1 MPRLEALL
9 GCSPRLYPGL
19 ATAMPDRY
27 RDFIALILGPLLQ
40 VRETKSVRLSNWLW
54 RRESLYAYQDPGCP
68 RLGIAPNSISGLPM
82 CWSWNPFLLQR
93 ELRRL
98 PSQRVH
104 SRFGIP
110 KLIQPSLNQSYCPTE
125 SCLGLQVPSTS

>member
-19 ATAMPDRY
+19 ATAMPDHY

-54 RRESLYAYQDPGCP
+54 RRESLYAKIPGVPGLALRPIQYRDSLCVG
-68 RLGIAPNSISGLPM
+68 LGILPVTEGVAAP
-82 CWSWNPFLLQR
+82 PFTAR
-93 ELRRL
+93 AFAFWY
-98 PSQRVH
+98 PGTDPAVA
-104 SRFGIP
+104 
-110 KLIQPSLNQSYCPTE
+110 
-125 SCLGLQVPSTS
+125 